1 MPEALGSAIGP
12 YRIVAPIGSGG
23 FSTVYQARDDR
34 LDSEVAIK
42 VLAENHSL
50 DPDIRARFLA
60 ESRLLRR
67 VASDHV
73 IRVLDI
79 GETERLQPFLV
90 MEHATGGDLRHRVA
104 KVRAAGA
111 RPTPVDLEVVA
122 RALGSALGALH
133 AGEIVHRDVSPGNLL
148 LVVRTDGGGRAGNVV
163 GAEERVVLA
172 DLGYAKDLGAHS
184 GMTVGGGTHGYRA
197 PEQRNG
203 VGRVDERADIYSA
216 SAVVAWLAT
225 GEDPEQVAT
234 DRPAGRLRAAG
245 VGAPL
250 ARVLGQ
256 GLARDPRDRHG
267 TVAEWV
273 DAVCDAV
280 RPVESPPGDAPSTT
294 RTPVSPPPT
303 GRRRRAV
310 PAALFALLAATAVV
324 VVAVVVLADGGGGGP
339 SVTDLGDG
347 RVRVARSDDGVRV
360 AIFGPARLVVGEVG
374 RFEAGVDGG
383 RAFAWVMPDGRIVAD
398 AGEVDLVADQEG
410 AATLTL
416 LVTTVEGGRV
426 EVDHTL
432 EVIGG

>member
-1 MPEALGSAIGP
+1 MPEAVGSAIGP

-23 FSTVYQARDDR
+23 FSTVYQAQDDR
-34 LDSEVAIK
+34 LDSAVAIK

-79 GETERLQPFLV
+79 GETERLQPYLV

-104 KVRAAGA
+104 QSRAAGA

-122 RALGSALGALH
+122 RALGAALGALH

-148 LVVRTDGGGRAGNVV
+148 LVVRSDGGGSAGNVV

-225 GEDPEQVAT
+225 GEDPDQMAT
-234 DRPAGRLRAAG
+234 DRPAERLRAAG

-250 ARVLGQ
+250 ARVLGR

-267 TVAEWV
+267 AIAEWV
-273 DAVCDAV
+273 AAVCDAV
-280 RPVESPPGDAPSTT
+280 RPAGPPSEEVPSSVPM
-294 RTPVSPPPT
+294 PVSPPPKV
-303 GRRRRAV
+303 GRRPAV
-310 PAALFALLAATAVV
+310 PAALVALLAAAT
-324 VVAVVVLADGGGGGP
+324 VAVAIVMLADGGGGGP
-339 SVTDLGDG
+339 FVTDLGDG

-383 RAFAWVMPDGRIVAD
+383 RAFVWVMPDGRIVAD
-398 AGEVDLVADQEG
+398 AAEVDLVADQEG

-426 EVDHTL
+426 EVGHTL
-432 EVIGG
+432 EVIPG